1 MDLGIQQA
9 ATQAPAA
16 ALPTAWLGR
25 AEAPFPRPDWAA
37 ISGLTSVQ
45 HRNLLSQMAYNFST
59 WAYDKIGTNN
69 ELGRY
74 QFTVEQ
80 LEYYGLLAPGSYS
93 AYGTDAVN
101 YQNCWRAPASTYAD
115 YLADVTNLLD
125 FLSNKTAQEQLANQR
140 LVDLYNSCVR
150 INTIQGNDSGE
161 VVAGMLYVAWVL
173 GVGSAPSA
181 GNLTGTGAYAWR
193 YSNIGAGAAYYNA
206 GRYAVVVLS
215 K

>member
-9 ATQAPAA
+9 ATQAPATP
-16 ALPTAWLGR
+16 LPTAWLGR
-25 AEAPFPRPDWAA
+25 VEAPFARPDWAVVA
-37 ISGLTSVQ
+37 GLTSVQ
-45 HRNLLSQMAYNFST
+45 HRNLLSQMAYNFSE
-59 WAYDKIGTNN
+59 WAYNKIGTNN

-74 QFTVEQ
+74 QITVTQ
-80 LEYYGLLAPGSYS
+80 LESYGLLAPGSFV

-115 YLADVTNLLD
+115 YLADVVNLLD

-140 LVDLYNSCVR
+140 LLDLYNSCIR
-150 INTIQGNDSGE
+150 INTIQGNDSNE

-173 GVGSAPSA
+173 GAGSAPSA
-181 GNLTGTGAYAWR
+181 TNPAGTGAYAWR
-193 YSNIGAGAAYYNA
+193 YFNVGSGAAYYNA